1 MEQALILEVHQQRH
15 CSSLMTVHQL
25 VNQLTGN
32 SNFNVG
38 GEVIKKNYGV
48 MTLFSALAFY

>member
-1 MEQALILEVHQQRH
+1 MDQALILEVHQQRH

-32 SNFNVG
+32 STFNDR
-38 GEVIKKNYGV
+38 GEVIKKNYGG
-48 MTLFSALAFY
+48 MTLCSALAFY